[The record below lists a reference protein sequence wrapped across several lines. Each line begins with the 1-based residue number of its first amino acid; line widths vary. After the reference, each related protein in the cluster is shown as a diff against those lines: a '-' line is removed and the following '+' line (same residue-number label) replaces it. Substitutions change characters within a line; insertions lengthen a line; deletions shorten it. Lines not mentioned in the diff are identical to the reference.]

1 MRERLQSYFD
11 PSSGGLTRCPR
22 LRRILSSGK
31 MPEHWKKEHDAIIEE
46 SNDRSTNWILFNL
59 VYEEQN
65 QIISD

>member
-1 MRERLQSYFD
+1 M
-11 PSSGGLTRCPR
+11 RCPK

-46 SNDRSTNWILFNL
+46 SNYKSTNWVLFNL

-65 QIISD
+65 QLISD